1 MVIIVISLSF
11 LQRIILSF
19 SNISRTFN
27 TIFGLVLH
35 LAISSLVVVTSC
47 PRFSSIRTPPK
58 KVVLFSHAA
67 WIIKS
72 IHRWAVRPS
81 DQTQWRSMSLCK
93 NTYPGIVTTELSRSE
108 ESHCRDR
115 TSAWLNVALHS
126 ESCLSPYSDAG
137 CFDAYLEVCRF
148 PLLYNDLPCWF

>member
-35 LAISSLVVVTSC
+35 RAISSLVVVTSC
-47 PRFSSIRTPPK
+47 PRFNSTLTPPK
-58 KVVLFSHAA
+58 NVALFSHAA

-93 NTYPGIVTTELSRSE
+93 NTYPGIAITELSRSE

-115 TSAWLNVALHS
+115 TSAWLNVSLHS
-126 ESCLSPYSDAG
+126 GFFPLRCNVAKCGDVFPI
-137 CFDAYLEVCRF
+137 VCRF
-148 PLLYNDLPCWF
+148 PLLYSDLPCWF